1 MDSIVKA
8 SIEARK
14 NSLFQLYEINDQSF
28 LNKIEEIIAEMEK
41 LSENCLDSADFEAKL
56 AVSPL
61 NEKYIALFSEAATRF
76 KSKVDG
82 SVVEN
87 VNQGNMFVDTDT
99 DNDTMDT
106 LKEIADTI
114 TRPLR
119 KTAQLEIDS
128 AIREIPV
135 VGDVIQASR
144 IVDTFNNRK
153 NILGKFKKN
162 R

>member
-61 NEKYIALFSEAATRF
+61 NDKYIALFSEAATRF

-87 VNQGNMFVDTDT
+87 VNQGNMFVDT

-153 NILGKFKKN
+153 NILGEFKKN